1 LQVFYLQIDGVVE
14 AAGVELFRV
23 LITRNLLIL
32 GTATTAKKASLL
44 GPLGVYCTR
53 ILFPR
58 SRIKGRHKRV
68 SHSLRLFRR
77 EIAAPEYQP
86 AAVRLRFG
94 IYAPKFSLHS
104 KLTN

>member
-1 LQVFYLQIDGVVE
+1 MVE
-14 AAGVELFRV
+14 ATGVELISV
-23 LITRNLLIL
+23 LKARKLLIL
-32 GTATTAKKASLL
+32 ASATTAKKASLPD
-44 GPLGVYCTR
+44 PLYIDCTK

-86 AAVRLRFG
+86 AAVQLRFG